1 MFKLLH
7 NCTNFIWVK
16 WCSKFSIP
24 GFNSTWTENFQ
35 MYKLK
40 LKKADTEKARE
51 FQKNPSTS
59 VSLTKDFDC
68 EDHSKL
74 WKILKGW
81 KYQITW
87 PASWETFM
95 QVKKQQ
101 LELNMKQK
109 TGSKLGKECVKVV
122 YCHSAYLTYIQSTS
136 WGNAGLDESQAG
148 IKIARKISRTPWD
161 MQMTP
166 H

>member
-1 MFKLLH
+1 
-7 NCTNFIWVK
+7 
-16 WCSKFSIP
+16 
-24 GFNSTWTENFQ
+24 

-101 LELNMKQK
+101 
-109 TGSKLGKECVKVV
+109 
-122 YCHSAYLTYIQSTS
+122 
-136 WGNAGLDESQAG
+136 
-148 IKIARKISRTPWD
+148 
-161 MQMTP
+161 
-166 H
+166 